1 MVDKTWKKHSSV
13 TKQFQTTYLI
23 QPTTNQLQ
31 TMKCRHCNSI
41 NTRVTATEHHG
52 NESWRYCRCLDCKAH
67 YKTIETYAVLKRGS
81 IPGVKQHPNCHVK
94 GEQVG
99 TAVLTEAN
107 ILEIRRLAFDN
118 QTYVQIAKRFGI
130 HQNTVYRIVKR
141 KSWTHV

>member
-1 MVDKTWKKHSSV
+1 
-13 TKQFQTTYLI
+13 
-23 QPTTNQLQ
+23 
-31 TMKCRHCNSI
+31 MKCRSCNST

-81 IPGVKQHPNCHVK
+81 IPGVKQHPNCYVK

-107 ILEIRRLAFDN
+107 ILEIRRLASDN

-130 HQNTVYRIVKR
+130 HKDTVYKIIKR
-141 KSWTHV
+141 KTWSHV